1 MKLPVILLLLL
12 CTPVWAAQYK
22 CQIGNT
28 IEYRDSPCPAG
39 TERAMQNKPQMDTS
53 PAKRDEALKRLEADK
68 QRAQTLE
75 RARLEKEATEQKKA
89 SDAVASKKE
98 QEAAQKK
105 GSEVTPEEGA
115 KQGAAGRT
123 YQQERSKAQPLP
135 TPKK

>member
-53 PAKRDEALKRLEADK
+53 PAKRDEALNRLEADK

-75 RARLEKEATEQKKA
+75 RARLEKEAAE
-89 SDAVASKKE
+89 
-98 QEAAQKK
+98 QKK